1 MDLTWALMVRTT
13 WEANLSNSA
22 NVKLIKVL
30 NNCACVVHIV
40 PKTSWTPIVELTY
53 RPFPSSISCELN
65 KSLVVEAIVAIN
77 WKMIKSSWSMF
88 SKISSSL
95 EDEVKSSLFEELED
109 KNKKWWK
116 QEERKEGRPLPY
128 IVHMGI
134 LIHIWNTNPTLDL
147 NHTLQKYKPSL

>member
-1 MDLTWALMVRTT
+1 
-13 WEANLSNSA
+13 
-22 NVKLIKVL
+22 
-30 NNCACVVHIV
+30 
-40 PKTSWTPIVELTY
+40 
-53 RPFPSSISCELN
+53 
-65 KSLVVEAIVAIN
+65 
-77 WKMIKSSWSMF
+77 MF